1 MGSRIFG
8 ITVPRF
14 GEEKL
19 RIWIRCGDEGGAL
32 YTEGGK
38 DNLSFA
44 EIIRSKIENWEPER
58 VLINARGG
66 GEAVFCRLRDMGVV
80 GIELVRLGRS
90 LKTLLLERLDIWSG
104 GWSFEEEDADAMA
117 LTFLEKGDVR
127 RMTENE
133 RNEIKQDLMVFVRR
147 VCRAETGSLNQ
158 CPEEVRA
165 LPDIARLLLE
175 QPYTSS

>member
-1 MGSRIFG
+1 MGSRIMG
-8 ITVPRF
+8 ITVPRYS
-14 GEEKL
+14 EEKL
-19 RIWIRCGDEGGAL
+19 RIWVRNGCGACPVYRVGGM
-32 YTEGGK
+32 
-38 DNLSFA
+38 DNLTYT
-44 EIIRSKIENWEPER
+44 EIIRTKIENWEPER
-58 VLINARGG
+58 ILIKGG
-66 GEAVFCRLRDMGVV
+66 GFGEAIFQRLRDTGVV
-80 GIELVRLGRS
+80 GLELVNMTES
-90 LKTLLLERLDIWSG
+90 LKTTLFKRLKAWSR
-104 GWSFEEEDADAMA
+104 WIFEEGDDVAMA
-117 LTFLEKGDVR
+117 LTFLEKEDVR